1 MIKENVEKTSN
12 RGLELSKLAQAYMST
27 GKEEYFNTLWYN
39 SKAFAITILK
49 RYPSIQYE
57 DGISIAMECLWNS
70 VKALKPNQNILTLY
84 GTVLQNR
91 LYDLFHKTMQA
102 GKYKMFSEATSLD
115 ELKEN
120 INYEPTYND
129 DSFNIEMFKTE
140 CDIVGLESN
149 ILTMIYEGYKS
160 KEIISKLNLTK
171 DLFNTMMDIIKSK
184 INNNYLQEERGF
196 TR

>member
-1 MIKENVEKTSN
+1 MIKENVEKQSN

-70 VKALKPNQNILTLY
+70 VRALKPNQNILTLY

-91 LYDLFHKTMQA
+91 LYDLFHKTMQTA
-102 GKYKMFSEATSLD
+102 KYKMHSEASSLD
-115 ELKEN
+115 ALKDD
-120 INYEPTYND
+120 INYEPPFID
-129 DSFNIEMFKTE
+129 DQFSIEMFKTE
-140 CDIVGLESN
+140 CDIVGLESS

-171 DLFNTMMDIIKSK
+171 DLFNSVMDIIKSK

-196 TR
+196 SR

>member
-1 MIKENVEKTSN
+1 MIKENVEKQNN

-91 LYDLFHKTMQA
+91 LYDMFHKTMQM
-102 GKYKMFSEATSLD
+102 GKYKINAEAASLD
-115 ELKEN
+115 LMKEDT
-120 INYEPTYND
+120 NYEPTYND
-129 DSFNIEMFKTE
+129 DHFSIEMFKTE
-140 CDIVGLESN
+140 CDILGLESN

-171 DLFNTMMDIIKSK
+171 ELFNDMMNIIREK
-184 INNNYLQEERGF
+184 INNNYLQEDRGF
-196 TR
+196 SR

>member
-1 MIKENVEKTSN
+1 MIKENVEKQSN

-39 SKAFAITILK
+39 CKAFAITILK

-70 VKALKPNQNILTLY
+70 VRALKPNQNILTLY

-102 GKYKMFSEATSLD
+102 AKYKMHSEATSLD
-115 ELKEN
+115 ALKDD
-120 INYEPTYND
+120 INYEPPFID
-129 DSFNIEMFKTE
+129 DQFSIEMFKTE
-140 CDIVGLESN
+140 CDIVGLESS

-171 DLFNTMMDIIKSK
+171 DLFNSVMDIIKSK

-196 TR
+196 SR

>member
-1 MIKENVEKTSN
+1 MIKENVEKQSN

-70 VKALKPNQNILTLY
+70 VRALKPNQNILTLY

-102 GKYKMFSEATSLD
+102 AKYKMYSEASSLD
-115 ELKEN
+115 ALKDD
-120 INYEPTYND
+120 INYEPPFID
-129 DSFNIEMFKTE
+129 DQFSIEMFKTE
-140 CDIVGLESN
+140 CDIVGLESS

-171 DLFNTMMDIIKSK
+171 DLFNSVMDIIKSK

-196 TR
+196 SR